1 MLNDNNEQW
10 KVDFFKTYATAQEDK
25 DQLKEATNLKFEHFP
40 PVLGQYY
47 PSDVSCDELKNI
59 FDGKLKLQK
68 AKKMNG
74 YNPSIVDI
82 DYEKTIKTQ
91 LNVLMQNQ
99 MQKLNAEDP
108 NFLSDEEEEIINSAD
123 FPFIKLMTLVYTKDT
138 QDMTEDEQK
147 QWKDYMNQ
155 FITQQ
160 IVFSIINMYFTMNL
174 FEDNVFK
181 CNFQT
186 PYNKEELW
194 AKYTDNHNGICITY
208 DFKEVSQK
216 MLEIVENMY
225 PLLDVKEK
233 LDKDDLDYEIY
244 NMYCASLFNEDKNID
259 EFDKQ
264 WTYLLYHKYTSTE
277 YMMLDSLLEPIY
289 TMTMEDEQI
298 QKIIKNSY
306 LEIEDGELTYNH
318 TKIIADLAAV
328 LESSE
333 FEAKISDKI
342 KEVHII
348 VADEIEV
355 DFIKPEAVY
364 FALNYPDDEI
374 AEIKKLADEADIRVF
389 KIKKTEDNKLFKA
402 LV

>member
-1 MLNDNNEQW
+1 
-10 KVDFFKTYATAQEDK
+10 
-25 DQLKEATNLKFEHFP
+25 
-40 PVLGQYY
+40 
-47 PSDVSCDELKNI
+47 
-59 FDGKLKLQK
+59 
-68 AKKMNG
+68 
-74 YNPSIVDI
+74 
-82 DYEKTIKTQ
+82 
-91 LNVLMQNQ
+91 
-99 MQKLNAEDP
+99 
-108 NFLSDEEEEIINSAD
+108 
-123 FPFIKLMTLVYTKDT
+123 
-138 QDMTEDEQK
+138 
-147 QWKDYMNQ
+147 MNQ

-342 KEVHII
+342 KEVHTI

>member
-40 PVLGQYY
+40 PVLGHYY

-342 KEVHII
+342 KEVHTI

>member
-25 DQLKEATNLKFEHFP
+25 EQLKEATNLKFEHFP

-47 PSDVSCDELKNI
+47 PADVSCDELKNI

-68 AKKMNG
+68 AKKMPG
-74 YNPSIVDI
+74 YNPSIINI

-147 QWKDYMNQ
+147 QWKEYMNQ

-225 PLLDVKEK
+225 PLLDVQQKIG
-233 LDKDDLDYEIY
+233 KDDLDYEIY
-244 NMYCASLFNEDKNID
+244 NMYCASLFNEEENID

-277 YMMLDSLLEPIY
+277 YMLLDSLLEPIY

-318 TKIIADLAAV
+318 KQIIADLAAV

-333 FEAKISDKI
+333 FEAKIEDKI
-342 KEVHII
+342 SEVHTI
-348 VADEIEV
+348 VADTIEV
-355 DFIKPEAVY
+355 DFIKPEAIY

-374 AEIKKLADEADIRVF
+374 AEIKKLADEAEIRAF
-389 KIKKTEDNKLFKA
+389 KIKQTEDKKLFKA

>member
-1 MLNDNNEQW
+1 
-10 KVDFFKTYATAQEDK
+10 
-25 DQLKEATNLKFEHFP
+25 
-40 PVLGQYY
+40 
-47 PSDVSCDELKNI
+47 
-59 FDGKLKLQK
+59 
-68 AKKMNG
+68 MNG

-342 KEVHII
+342 KEVHTI